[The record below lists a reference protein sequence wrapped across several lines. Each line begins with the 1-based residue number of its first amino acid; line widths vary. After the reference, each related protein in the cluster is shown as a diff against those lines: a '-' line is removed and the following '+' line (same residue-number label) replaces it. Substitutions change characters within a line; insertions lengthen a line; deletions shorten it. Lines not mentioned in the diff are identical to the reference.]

1 MSLGKTLKAIHHTFM
16 CTNNQLKIIVVGEID
31 GFGDEEIDWEG
42 EEGWGSYGS
51 VGWNVEVEFDVDV
64 VAAIVVDPEKAWDQR
79 VVGVGF
85 AGKGIFDT
93 RVEVQR
99 WLEIL

>member
-1 MSLGKTLKAIHHTFM
+1 MDEEEH
-16 CTNNQLKIIVVGEID
+16 CVGEID
-31 GFGDEEIDWEG
+31 GYGDEEIDWEG